1 MSSTHIHV
9 NLTEAYIGSAKA
21 PTTGYV
27 IHWDTE
33 VKCLGVRVHS
43 TNKRSWFLSYRVSG
57 KQRTPNLGDWP
68 EMTVKEARL
77 LAGEIK
83 REGKKGIDRSAP
95 PEPAKRLLTLADVG
109 EDYRTY
115 AKGKKKNSTATM
127 ASKDSI
133 YKKWLKPK
141 WGDKPLAE
149 IGYPEIEAMHMEI
162 GALTEAQANKMV
174 ALMSPLMKWAIKNGH
189 RPGPNPVA
197 DVEKFKIEKRR
208 RRLDKDEA
216 ERLWSALD
224 VIEYEQRIPINAT
237 KLVRALFISGRRKN
251 EMQRLRRADIKD
263 VVVEQDDTKTG
274 WLASSLSEALKGILE
289 SIPEIEGNPY
299 VFTSDRK
306 PGVAIDINHKQWKA
320 ILAEAKIVGL
330 TIHDLRRS
338 YASFALNSGVPL
350 HVVGQLLGHK
360 SLQTTLGYAYL
371 DDSVKAEAAE
381 KASVVILDIARRK
394 KQAA

>member
-1 MSSTHIHV
+1 MSHTHIHV
-9 NLTEAYIGSAKA
+9 NLTKAHIRSAKA
-21 PTTGYV
+21 PATGYV

-43 TNKRSWFLSYRVSG
+43 TNKRSWFLSYRVAG
-57 KQRTPNLGDWP
+57 NQRTPNLGDWP
-68 EMTVKEARL
+68 EMTVKEARS

-83 REGKKGIDRSAP
+83 REGRKGIDRFAP
-95 PEPAKRLLTLADVG
+95 PAPVKAMSTLADVW
-109 EDYRTY
+109 EDYRAY
-115 AKGKKKNSTATM
+115 AKGKKKNTIATLG
-127 ASKDSI
+127 SKDSV
-133 YKKWLKPK
+133 YKNWLKPR
-141 WGDKPLAE
+141 WGNKSLTE
-149 IGYPEIEAMHMEI
+149 VGYTEIEKLHMEM
-162 GALTEAQANKMV
+162 GETSHAQANKMV
-174 ALMSPLMKWAIKNGH
+174 ALMSHLMKWAIKNGH
-189 RPGPNPVA
+189 RPAPNPVT
-197 DVEKFKIEKRR
+197 DIEKFKIEKRR

-251 EMQRLRRADIKD
+251 EMQKLLRADIKD
-263 VVVEQDDTKTG
+263 VVVEQDGTKTG
-274 WLASSLSEALKGILE
+274 WLSSSITEGLKDILE
-289 SIPEIEGNPY
+289 SIPEVEQNPY

-320 ILAEAKIVGL
+320 ILAEAKIVGF

-371 DDSVKAEAAE
+371 DDTVKAEAAE
-381 KASVVILDIARRK
+381 KASVVILDIVRRK
-394 KQAA
+394 KRAA